1 MRVYTSLRRISC
13 RAALPKI
20 AFTRHISVEPLPVA
34 ERRFRILYVCGH
46 PVQYMSPL
54 LRRMAQH
61 PQLDLT
67 TAYCRLRGAKAGVD
81 PEFGA
86 TVQWDVPLLDGYP
99 WVEVPNKGTDS
110 EGFWGLLN
118 PGLWELVRK
127 GKFDAVFCPTGY
139 LRASFWITF
148 FASKLSRSAF
158 LFGTDANSLAPR
170 DSSRWKAP
178 VKRLFWP
185 LLYRLSTQVV
195 VLSSAT
201 RELMLSLGIPEQRI
215 SLIPFVVDNDWWLAQ
230 AARVDREA
238 VRAAWGVA
246 PGTSVILFCAK
257 LQPWKRPA
265 DLLHAFAQANLPNS
279 LLLFAGDGAQRQELE
294 TASQS
299 LGLAGRVRFLG
310 FTNQSQLPS
319 IYSGADLLVLPS
331 EYEPFGLVV
340 NEAML
345 CGCPVIASDRV
356 GAARDLIAP
365 VDSSFIYPMGD
376 VAALTALLRR
386 VLANPAQLERF
397 RTAAR
402 ERMQTW
408 SPREH
413 VAATLEALNRAVP
426 PV

>member
-1 MRVYTSLRRISC
+1 M
-13 RAALPKI
+13 P
-20 AFTRHISVEPLPVA
+20 
-34 ERRFRILYVCGH
+34 ERRFRVLYVCGH

-61 PQLDLT
+61 PQFDLV
-67 TAYCRLRGAKAGVD
+67 TAYCRLRGAQPGLD
-81 PEFGA
+81 PDFGA

-99 WVEVPNKGTDS
+99 WVEVPNKGTGS
-110 EGFWGLLN
+110 EGFWGLFN
-118 PGLWELVRK
+118 PGLWSLVRK

-139 LRASFWITF
+139 LRASFWITLL
-148 FASKLSRSAF
+148 ASKLSRAAF
-158 LFGTDANSLAPR
+158 LFGTDANSLEPR
-170 DSSRWKAP
+170 DSSHWKAL

-215 SLIPFVVDNDWWLAQ
+215 SLIPFVVDNDWWLTQ
-230 AARVDREA
+230 AARVNREA
-238 VRAAWGVA
+238 VRASWGVA
-246 PGTSVILFCAK
+246 PGTSVVLFCAK

-265 DLLHAFAQANLPNS
+265 DLLRAFAYANLPNS

-294 TASQS
+294 NASHS
-299 LGLAGRVRFLG
+299 LNLSDRVRFLG

-331 EYEPFGLVV
+331 DYEPFGLVV

-345 CGCPVIASDRV
+345 CGCPVIASDHV
-356 GAARDLIAP
+356 GAARDLVTPIDP
-365 VDSSFIYPMGD
+365 SFIYPVGD
-376 VAALTALLRR
+376 VLALTSLLQR
-386 VLANPAQLERF
+386 LFANPGLLERF
-397 RTAAR
+397 RTAAY

-408 SPREH
+408 SPREY
-413 VAATLEALNRAVP
+413 VAATLDTLHRAVP
-426 PV
+426 TRQPTS

>member
-1 MRVYTSLRRISC
+1 V
-13 RAALPKI
+13 P
-20 AFTRHISVEPLPVA
+20 

-61 PQLDLT
+61 EQLDLT
-67 TAYCRLRGAKAGVD
+67 TAYCRLRGAKPGLD

-86 TVQWDVPLLDGYP
+86 TVQWDVPLLDGYA

-110 EGFWGLLN
+110 EGFWGLFN
-118 PGLWELVRK
+118 PGLWSLVRK
-127 GKFDAVFCPTGY
+127 GNFDAVFCPTGY

-158 LFGTDANSLAPR
+158 LFGTDANSLDPR

-185 LLYRLSTQVV
+185 LLYRLSTQVI
-195 VLSSAT
+195 VLSTAT

-230 AARVDREA
+230 AGRVNREA
-238 VRAAWGVA
+238 VRASWGAA
-246 PGTSVILFCAK
+246 PETSVILFCAK

-279 LLLFAGDGAQRQELE
+279 LLLFAGGGAQRQELE
-294 TASQS
+294 SEAQRLNLSD
-299 LGLAGRVRFLG
+299 RIRFLG
-310 FTNQSQLPS
+310 FTNQSQLPA

-365 VDSSFIYPMGD
+365 VDASFIYPMGD
-376 VAALTALLRR
+376 VASLAALLQRIF
-386 VLANPAQLERF
+386 ANPAQLERF
-397 RTAAR
+397 RGAAR

-413 VAATLEALNRAVP
+413 IAATLEALKRAVP
-426 PV
+426 AK